1 MKSSALETLVGA
13 AVIAVAVLFFM
24 FAYRTAGYGT
34 ATGGYHVLA
43 QFDNIDGIAVGT
55 DVRVAGIKVG
65 TVVGQTLD
73 PKSYQAKIDML
84 VQPQFEL
91 SDDTA
96 AKITSE
102 GLLGS
107 KFVSLEPGGSDTKLA
122 NGGEISYT
130 QGSVDIWTLIS
141 QAMFSSKGGNKS
153 DGGSAPAPAQPDA
166 NAPVPDANAPVPAQP
181 DANTPTQP
189 DANSQAPAQSDGEA
203 SPQDQKSDGV
213 APAPAPADSSGNST
227 QPKQ

>member
-1 MKSSALETLVGA
+1 MAAGMKSSALETIVGA
-13 AVIAVAVLFFM
+13 AVVAVAVLFFM

-34 ATGGYHVLA
+34 AAGGYHVLA

-84 VQPQFEL
+84 VQPQYQL

-107 KFVSLEPGGSDTKLA
+107 KFVSLEPGGSDTKLSD
-122 NGGEISYT
+122 GGEISYT
-130 QGSVDIWTLIS
+130 QGAVDIWSLIS
-141 QAMFSSKGGNKS
+141 QAMFSSKGGNRS
-153 DGGSAPAPAQPDA
+153 GDGGAPAPTQPDANAPAPAQPDA
-166 NAPVPDANAPVPAQP
+166 NAQAPAQP
-181 DANTPTQP
+181 DANTQAPTQP
-189 DANSQAPAQSDGEA
+189 DGDAAPPSDQPSDGSAPA
-203 SPQDQKSDGV
+203 
-213 APAPAPADSSGNST
+213 APDTTGNST